1 MYLVVSRIVGKCT
14 EKKEGVAIYKI
25 IRPTLKKNKLVQLD
39 MEGIMNVTDEFLTG
53 LFGSVIHKYGLQAAK
68 SIQYVRVKS
77 YIKTRTKSYLDCKG
91 RAADL

>member
-14 EKKEGVAIYKI
+14 EKKEGILIYKRI
-25 IRPTLKKNKLVQLD
+25 GPTLKKSGLVHLD
-39 MEGIMNVTDEFLTG
+39 MDGIMNVTDDFLTG
-53 LFGSVIHKYGLQAAK
+53 LFGNVIQKHGLQAAK

-77 YIKTRTKSYLDCKG
+77 YIRTRTKAYLACQS

>member
-14 EKKEGVAIYKI
+14 EKREGILIYKLI
-25 IRPTLKKNKLVQLD
+25 GPTLKKSGLVQLD
-39 MEGIMNVTDEFLTG
+39 MEGIMNVTDDFLTG
-53 LFGSVIHKYGLQAAK
+53 LFGNVIQKHGLQAAK

-91 RAADL
+91 RAANL